1 MISIIH
7 LFAVTA
13 DKLPQASLD
22 QSTIKTV
29 LQFVFGVASAIAL
42 LIIVIASFKYVISRG
57 DSNAI
62 KNAKET
68 IIYAIVGLILT
79 ISAYAITQFA
89 FNGVKS

>member
-1 MISIIH
+1 MIRLLDIV
-7 LFAVTA
+7 AVNA
-13 DKLPQASLD
+13 EKLPQATLD
-22 QSTIKTV
+22 QSTVKTI
-29 LQFVFGVASAIAL
+29 LQFVFGIASAVAL
-42 LIIVIASFKYVISRG
+42 LIIVIASFKYTISRG